1 MFTSPYLWMIIIMI
15 MSIIL
20 KNCVLSDELPDTYAT
35 VIVWIIALIMLFSLI
50 GQLHT
55 YIHQYVSIK
64 LKYDIIK
71 VKPYFFNLVSLS
83 ETTLPSYPVFYLLFH

>member
-1 MFTSPYLWMIIIMI
+1 MADNVYLWMIIIMI

-20 KNCVLSDELPDTYAT
+20 TNCILSDELPDTYAT
-35 VIVWIIALIMLFSLI
+35 VVVWIIALIMLFSLI

-64 LKYDIIK
+64 LKYDVIK
-71 VKPYFFNLVSLS
+71 VKPYFF
-83 ETTLPSYPVFYLLFH
+83 